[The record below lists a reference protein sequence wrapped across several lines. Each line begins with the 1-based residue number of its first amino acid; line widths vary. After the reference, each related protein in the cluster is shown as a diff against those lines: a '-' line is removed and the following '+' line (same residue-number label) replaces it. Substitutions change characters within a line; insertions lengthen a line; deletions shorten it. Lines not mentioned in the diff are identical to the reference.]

1 MDPICPSVLLYY
13 RCSNSYA
20 GHVARQVVLVS
31 RHSWKS
37 FLSSGLDYRSS
48 VQQFLL
54 SVSNLSLYA
63 WFLYDRSP
71 YVSYYGWYRYIYFEF
86 SVSNAQGVY
95 RWFFDGW
102 FEFSSKFYENGILE
116 ICVLRR
122 DIVTKFGTFYFNWS
136 WYKNV
141 EFLLDSV
148 SFLVYCISIVLVRY
162 IFYN

>member
-13 RCSNSYA
+13 RCSNSYT

-37 FLSSGLDYRSS
+37 FLSSRLDYRSS

-63 WFLYDRSP
+63 WFLHDRSP

-95 RWFFDGW
+95 RWFVD
-102 FEFSSKFYENGILE
+102 ELSSQLYENGILG

-122 DIVTKFGTFYFNWS
+122 DIVTQFGN
-136 WYKNV
+136 
-141 EFLLDSV
+141 FL
-148 SFLVYCISIVLVRY
+148 F
-162 IFYN
+162 

>member
-13 RCSNSYA
+13 RCSNSYT

-37 FLSSGLDYRSS
+37 FLSSRLDYRSS

-63 WFLYDRSP
+63 WFLHDRSP

-95 RWFFDGW
+95 RWFVDGW
-102 FEFSSKFYENGILE
+102 FELSSQFYENGILG

-122 DIVTKFGTFYFNWS
+122 DIVTKFGN
-136 WYKNV
+136 
-141 EFLLDSV
+141 FL
-148 SFLVYCISIVLVRY
+148 F
-162 IFYN
+162 